1 MPRAALE
8 LDLVMCRETSK
19 YFVCHNGTEKTVT
32 YVDQCAGR
40 AERG

>member
-8 LDLVMCRETSK
+8 LDLVVCRETSK

-32 YVDQCAGR
+32 LHVCGSMRR
-40 AERG
+40 AR